1 MDLRIAEIS
10 THFVKKPRKTSIPN
24 EMKPSRI
31 KGLGWKEGVFHS
43 NRDWRTL
50 REWTP
55 EAGLSNQ
62 WLGQLINIY
71 DMTCHLT

>member
-31 KGLGWKEGVFHS
+31 KGLGCKEGVFHS
-43 NRDWRTL
+43 NRDWRS
-50 REWTP
+50 RVWFSG
-55 EAGLSNQ
+55 AGDI
-62 WLGQLINIY
+62 INIY
-71 DMTCHLT
+71 DNTFNLT

>member
-31 KGLGWKEGVFHS
+31 KGLGCKEGVFHS
-43 NRDWRTL
+43 NRDWRTHS
-50 REWTP
+50 
-55 EAGLSNQ
+55 GLQ
-62 WLGQLINIY
+62 
-71 DMTCHLT
+71 TERVAVLTYRRQCVIHNLT